1 MPMSDD
7 RFKRLGSVKQKELN
21 ADFDSIYEKYR
32 KKALDEG
39 YTGELRLVKEKGRVI
54 FFVVI

>member
-1 MPMSDD
+1 MPMSEE
-7 RFKRLGSVKQKELN
+7 RFKRLGSVKQKELD

-39 YTGELRLVKEKGRVI
+39 YTGEIRIVKEKGRVI